1 MNEALGRSL
10 ALLRQ
15 EKGLSQRSAAKD
27 LGISQALLSHYEK
40 GAREPGLAFVAKAAR
55 YYNVSSDFL
64 LGLSLSRDGTT
75 ILDGASLPD
84 VSAQK
89 GNQLSGGMAR
99 GSIMATLSKKL
110 VVNSVGLLFDLL
122 GQLNNQKAIQ
132 AASDYLGGA
141 VYQLFRR
148 LHRYSG
154 GSEDV
159 FDVPGRYYDL
169 GLTGADMTLSECDYI
184 DALDQAKRQKQP
196 FPDLSHDTL
205 AGAYP
210 GVYQSLLQIIHST
223 GKRVNNELDMRER
236 MKEEN

>member
-40 GAREPGLAFVAKAAR
+40 GAREPGLAFVAKVAR

-75 ILDGASLPD
+75 ILDGESLPD
-84 VSAQK
+84 VSAEK
-89 GNQLSGGMAR
+89 GNQLGGSMAR

-110 VVNSVGLLFDLL
+110 LVNSVGLLFDLL
-122 GQLNNQKAIQ
+122 GQVGSQKAIQ

-148 LHRYSG
+148 LHRYCG

-205 AGAYP
+205 AQAYP
-210 GVYQSLLQIIHST
+210 GVYQSLLQVVHST

>member
-64 LGLSLSRDGTT
+64 LGLSMSRDGTT

-84 VSAQK
+84 VSAEK
-89 GNQLSGGMAR
+89 GNVVR
-99 GSIMATLSKKL
+99 GNIMAMLSKKL
-110 VVNSVGLLFDLL
+110 LVNSVGLLFDLL
-122 GQLNNQKAIQ
+122 GELGSQAAIQ

-148 LHRYSG
+148 LHRCCG

-159 FDVPGRYYDL
+159 FDVPARYYDA
-169 GLTGADMTLSECDYI
+169 GLTSADMTLSECDYI
-184 DALDQAKRQKQP
+184 DALDQAKRQKLP

-210 GVYQSLLQIIHST
+210 GVYQSLLQVVHST
-223 GKRVNNELDMRER
+223 GKRVNTELDLRQQ
-236 MKEEN
+236 MKEDN

>member
-84 VSAQK
+84 VSAEK
-89 GNQLSGGMAR
+89 GNVVR
-99 GSIMATLSKKL
+99 GNIMAMLSKKL
-110 VVNSVGLLFDLL
+110 LVNSVGLLFDLL

-148 LHRYSG
+148 LHRYCG

-169 GLTGADMTLSECDYI
+169 GLTHADMTLSECDYI
-184 DALDQAKRQKQP
+184 DALDQSKRQKQP

-205 AGAYP
+205 AAAYP
-210 GVYQSLLQIIHST
+210 GVYQSLLQIVHST
-223 GKRVNNELDMRER
+223 GKRVNNELDLRAR